1 MNEVA
6 TFRGNVSPQTRA
18 PYLEHKFTV
27 PVGSTRVRV
36 RLSYLKPGIC
46 QLYLSVF
53 APDGYRGSRMLPGAI
68 GEVLLELDLT
78 EHSASLGG
86 IAGAIASGQWRAQL
100 DLERTAFV
108 TEYTVT
114 VEVDDQPIHSSAAA
128 PAPLPANGRAG
139 AGWYR
144 GELHSHSVHS
154 DGRDS
159 VAQLVAAARHYQLDF
174 LALTDHFTTA
184 GWANLEQLADQDLCL
199 MRGLEI
205 TGHRGHANLHGLKQW
220 IDPFVDEPGGW
231 NINDAARAVHDQG
244 GLFCVNHAFALELG
258 WRYHEFDWNL
268 CDAMEIY
275 HHFEG
280 EMNTAQL
287 ALWDEH
293 LRAGRRITGVAGTDT
308 HDAYRGRHRLG
319 QVMTA
324 VHASALEPDAL
335 IAGLRSGCAYVTM
348 GPRLSFTAQA
358 DDAHAE
364 MGQTLET
371 SAEVELRVEL
381 QKLNRPAR
389 LVLLKNGFYH
399 HHVDLPAAPD
409 AVVTLRDAEPLNGYY
424 RLEVYALPAQ
434 PAPVGA
440 GRDWAQTL
448 VLSNPI
454 YVRTSNP

>member
-1 MNEVA
+1 MNPLA
-6 TFRGNVSPQTRA
+6 TFRGNVTPQTRA
-18 PYLEHKFTV
+18 PYLNHSFTV
-27 PVGSTRVRV
+27 PNDVTRLRV
-36 RLSYLKPGIC
+36 HLSYLKPGIC

-68 GEVLLELDLT
+68 GDVSLELDLT

-86 IAGAIASGQWRAQL
+86 IAGVISPGEWRAQI

-108 TEYTVT
+108 TDYTVT
-114 VEVDDQPIHSSAAA
+114 VEVDDQPVSLSAAA
-128 PAPLPANGRAG
+128 PAVLPANGRAG
-139 AGWYR
+139 ADWYR
-144 GELHSHSVHS
+144 GELHSHTVHS
-154 DGRDS
+154 DGRDT

-184 GWANLEQLADQDLCL
+184 AWAELERLSGEDLCL

-205 TGHRGHANLHGLKQW
+205 TGHRGHANLHGLRAW
-220 IDPFVDEPGGW
+220 INPFVDEPHVW
-231 NINDAARAVHDQG
+231 NINDVARAVHAQG
-244 GLFCVNHAFALELG
+244 GLFCVNHAFALDLG

-319 QVMTA
+319 QVTT
-324 VHASALEPDAL
+324 VIHASALEPDAL
-335 IAGLRSGCAYVTM
+335 IAGLRAGCAYVTM
-348 GPRLSFTAQA
+348 GPTLEFTAQSG
-358 DDAHAE
+358 DAHAE

-371 SAEVELRVEL
+371 SAAVELHVEIRDL
-381 QKLNRPAR
+381 ERPAR
-389 LVLLKNGFYH
+389 LVILKNGFYH
-399 HHVDLPAAPD
+399 HHIDLPAAPNS
-409 AVVTLRDAEPLNGYY
+409 VVTLRDIEPLNGYY
-424 RLEVYALPAQ
+424 RLELYSLPAQ
-434 PAPVGA
+434 PAAVGA

-454 YVRTSNP
+454 YVQRSEL

>member
-1 MNEVA
+1 MNTLA
-6 TFRGNVSPQTRA
+6 TFGGTVTPQTRA
-18 PYLEHKFTV
+18 PYLNHVFTV
-27 PVGSTRVRV
+27 PVGASRLRV
-36 RLSYLKPGIC
+36 RLEYLKPGIC

-68 GEVLLELDLT
+68 GAVILELDLS
-78 EHSASLGG
+78 ERSASLGG
-86 IAGAIASGQWRAQL
+86 IAGEIRPGEWRAQL

-108 TEYTVT
+108 TDYTVT
-114 VEVDDQPIHSSAAA
+114 VEVDDQPIPSSAAA
-128 PAPLPANGRAG
+128 SAPLPANGRAG

-144 GELHSHSVHS
+144 GELHSHTVHS
-154 DGRDS
+154 DGRDT

-184 GWANLEQLADQDLCL
+184 AWSEFELLSDQNLCL

-205 TGHRGHANLHGLKQW
+205 TGHRGHANLHGLREW
-220 IDPFVDEPGGW
+220 IDPFIDEPQRW

-244 GLFCVNHAFALELG
+244 GLFCVNHAFALDLG

-308 HDAYRGRHRLG
+308 HDAHRGRHRLG
-319 QVMTA
+319 QVTTVVYA
-324 VHASALEPDAL
+324 QSLEPDAL
-335 IAGLRSGCAYVTM
+335 IAGLRAGCAYVTM
-348 GPRLSFTAQA
+348 GPTLNFTAHA
-358 DDAHAE
+358 GDAHAK

-371 SAEVELRVEL
+371 GETVELHVEIRDL
-381 QKLNRPAR
+381 ECPAR
-389 LVLLKNGFYH
+389 LVILKNGFYH
-399 HHVDLPAAPD
+399 HHIDLPAAPD
-409 AVVTLRDAEPLNGYY
+409 TIVTLRDIEPLSGYY

-434 PAPVGA
+434 PAAVGA

-454 YVRTSNP
+454 FVQRPVL